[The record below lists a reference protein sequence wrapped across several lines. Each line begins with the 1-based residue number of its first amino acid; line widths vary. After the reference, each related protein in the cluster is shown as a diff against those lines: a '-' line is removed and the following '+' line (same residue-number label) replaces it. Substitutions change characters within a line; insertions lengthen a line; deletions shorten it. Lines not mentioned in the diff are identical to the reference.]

1 MVGTLRFAHPTELPR
16 YASRRLRP
24 TRNFPMRIAARGAG
38 RTPKVGGKGR
48 SDTSGFR
55 VRQRA
60 RNRNR
65 TTGTPRPR
73 TCMLSRQVS
82 WLAGQCCCPA
92 FPKPI
97 MVSVALLDS
106 GSPLTV
112 AGAAPALAF
121 HGRTG
126 FPLSFG
132 RTLSEEPRRAH
143 LPATRRARPT
153 RSPTAAR
160 GGARSQLRPHRRKF
174 LRLPRWRH

>member
-1 MVGTLRFAHPTELPR
+1 MTMLKKTLAQPQKLGAKAEVT
-16 YASRRLRP
+16 RLDSA
-24 TRNFPMRIAARGAG
+24 NN
-38 RTPKVGGKGR
+38 
-48 SDTSGFR
+48 S
-55 VRQRA
+55 A

-82 WLAGQCCCPA
+82 WLAGPCCCPA

-97 MVSVALLDS
+97 VVSVTLLDS

-121 HGRTG
+121 FGRTG

-132 RTLSEEPRRAH
+132 PNEPEEPRP
-143 LPATRRARPT
+143 LQLG
-153 RSPTAAR
+153 STA
-160 GGARSQLRPHRRKF
+160 
-174 LRLPRWRH
+174 

>member
-1 MVGTLRFAHPTELPR
+1 VPRVATGSEDVEMVEGDDVEEDVAVDIGL
-16 YASRRLRP
+16 
-24 TRNFPMRIAARGAG
+24 
-38 RTPKVGGKGR
+38 TPKVGGKGR

-92 FPKPI
+92 FPKPFGLSDF
-97 MVSVALLDS
+97 VGQRLAAYSCGGSS
-106 GSPLTV
+106 GF
-112 AGAAPALAF
+112 GF
-121 HGRTG
+121 FGRTG

-132 RTLSEEPRRAH
+132 KTLSEEPRRVH
-143 LPATRRARPT
+143 LPATRRARQLD
-153 RSPTAAR
+153 RLSGKR
-160 GGARSQLRPHRRKF
+160 CGDRSQLRSARPKF
-174 LRLPRWRH
+174 LRTG